1 MKYLLSFIMVAL
13 LAGCSTPRVVEEHH
27 HHYYQAD
34 TAAVYEQTEKQLS
47 QWHSEMQQFFT
58 DRLDQFTSQQ
68 QQSEQQHET
77 IQETVTETV
86 DSLGRKVRQ
95 EQRVISRDV
104 TRELQLTEQRLTREL
119 EQRLQCA
126 VDSIDSCWQTKYD
139 SLAAHVAMIDSSSV
153 SKTPAGDNRPL
164 MDRIWDKALWFGFGV
179 VLVVLFF
186 LFLDN
191 KNKRT

>member
-1 MKYLLSFIMVAL
+1 MRYLVFVTILAL

-27 HHYYQAD
+27 HHHYQAD

-68 QQSEQQHET
+68 QQSEHQQET

-119 EQRLQCA
+119 EQRLQCT
-126 VDSIDSCWQTKYD
+126 VDSIDSCWQMRYD
-139 SLAAHVAMIDSSSV
+139 SLAAHVAVIDSSSV
-153 SKTPAGDNRPL
+153 SKTPVGDCRPL
-164 MDRIWDKALWFGFGV
+164 MDRIWDKALWFGVGV
-179 VLVVLFF
+179 VVVVLFIVF
-186 LFLDN
+186 T
-191 KNKRT
+191 KRKSV

>member
-27 HHYYQAD
+27 HHHYQAD
-34 TAAVYEQTEKQLS
+34 TAAVYQQTEKQLS

-68 QQSEQQHET
+68 QQSEHQQET

-119 EQRLQCA
+119 EQRLQCT
-126 VDSIDSCWQTKYD
+126 VDSIDSCWLSKYD

-153 SKTPAGDNRPL
+153 SKTPVGDCRPL
-164 MDRIWDKALWFGFGV
+164 MDRIWDKALWFGLGV
-179 VLVVLFF
+179 VIVVLF
-186 LFLDN
+186 LIYS
-191 KNKRT
+191 KRKSV